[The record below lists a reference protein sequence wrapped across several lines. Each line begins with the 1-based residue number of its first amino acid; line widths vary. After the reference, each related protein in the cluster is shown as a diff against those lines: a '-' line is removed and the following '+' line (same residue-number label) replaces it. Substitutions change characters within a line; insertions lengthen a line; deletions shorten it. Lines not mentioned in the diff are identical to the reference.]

1 MARQPDTWSELGLV
15 GITLLGGSEVQFAT
29 ITETVDID
37 IGDKDFDAIATL
49 AGGRLVKF
57 NPQDVTTITL
67 EAYPLEAGTAAGST
81 GEGFFHLMNTI
92 DASQPQSIAVDH
104 QRDKYQVVV
113 LWTEDTTV
121 TTASSAVT
129 NSNEAMRIV
138 VKNGYFTGVKPAFT
152 DGVLKFTV
160 TFKCPPFNKAGT
172 ANVTM
177 ESTDGTGDLA
187 AVGSYS

>member
-1 MARQPDTWSELGLV
+1 MAREPTTWSELANV
-15 GITLLGGSEVQFAT
+15 GITILDGSEVQFAT

-49 AGGRLVKF
+49 KGGRLVKF

-67 EAYPLEAGTAAGST
+67 EAYPLEAGTAAGSD
-81 GEGFFHLMNTI
+81 GEGFFNLMNSI
-92 DASQPQSIAVDH
+92 DATQPQDIDVDH

-121 TTASSAVT
+121 TTASSAIT
-129 NSNEAMRIV
+129 NGQEGLRV
-138 VKNGYFTGVKPAFT
+138 VAKNGYFTGVKPAFT

-160 TFKCPPFNKAGT
+160 TFKCPPFTKAGT
-172 ANVTM
+172 ANVAM
-177 ESTDGTGDLA
+177 ESTDGTEDLS

>member
-1 MARQPDTWSELGLV
+1 MARKPETWSELANV
-15 GITLLGGSEVQFAT
+15 GITVLDGSEVQFAT

-37 IGDKDFDAIATL
+37 LGDKDFDAIATL
-49 AGGRLVKF
+49 KGGRLVKF

-67 EAYPLEAGTAAGST
+67 EAYPLEAGTDTGST
-81 GEGFFHLMNTI
+81 GKGFFDLMNTQ
-92 DASQPQSIAVDH
+92 DASQAQTISVDH
-104 QRDKYQVVV
+104 QRDQYQIVV
-113 LWTEDTTV
+113 LWTEDTDI
-121 TTASSAVT
+121 TTAGSAVT
-129 NSNEAMRIV
+129 NSNEGFRIV
-138 VKNGYFTGVKPAFT
+138 AKNGYFTGVKPAMT

-177 ESTDGTGDLA
+177 ESTDGTADMA